1 MAYRSIPAAVSL
13 IQSGHTVFIHTA
25 AATPRELVN
34 AMSARH
40 HELKNVRLV
49 SKTRNIFYFTGEY
62 KGKTISV
69 GASGM
74 GCASI
79 GIYSYELYTEYDE
92 KCQQYPCRQLS
103 DGTVGNV

>member
-1 MAYRSIPAAVSL
+1 ML
-13 IQSGHTVFIHTA
+13 IKEILQKLYYN
-25 AATPRELVN
+25 REIACAIYCGEFL
-34 AMSARH
+34 
-40 HELKNVRLV
+40 ENVRLV

-79 GIYSYELYTEYDE
+79 GIYSYELYTEYDVDTII
-92 KCQQYPCRQLS
+92 RI
-103 DGTVGNV
+103 GTCGAYTTI